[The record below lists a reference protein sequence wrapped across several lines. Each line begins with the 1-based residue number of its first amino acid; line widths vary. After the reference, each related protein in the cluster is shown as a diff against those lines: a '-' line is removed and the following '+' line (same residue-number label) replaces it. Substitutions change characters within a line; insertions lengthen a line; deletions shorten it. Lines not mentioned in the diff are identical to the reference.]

1 MSGHQGEQQQ
11 AIATP
16 DTVQFTTEQRIEF
29 LAQLIVNRIAEDEAN
44 GFPLLHAIQEE
55 GHEPALQ
62 TA

>member
-29 LAQLIVNRIAEDEAN
+29 LAQLITDRIVEDEAN
-44 GFPLLHAIQEE
+44 GFPLLRTIQEE
-55 GHEPALQ
+55 GHEPTLQ
-62 TA
+62 AA